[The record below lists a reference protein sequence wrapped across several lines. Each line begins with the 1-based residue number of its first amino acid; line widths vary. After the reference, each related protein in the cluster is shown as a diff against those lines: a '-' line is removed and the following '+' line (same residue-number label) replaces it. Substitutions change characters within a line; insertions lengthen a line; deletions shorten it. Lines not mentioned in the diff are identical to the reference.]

1 MSASFKGES
10 RVIVA
15 GGREFNDYELLKST
29 LDGLFSRLKDEDIQI
44 VCGEARG
51 ADSLGKRY
59 AQEHGIRV
67 VSFPAEWDRFGKSAG
82 YRRNVEMAEYANA
95 LVAFWNGESKGTNH
109 MIETAKK
116 YGLDIRIIS
125 Y

>member
-1 MSASFKGES
+1 MSSSFKGEA

-15 GGREFNDYELLKST
+15 GGRDFDDYELLKST
-29 LDGLFSRLKDEDIQI
+29 LDDLFSRLKDEDIQI

-95 LVAFWNGESKGTNH
+95 LVAFWNGESKGTKH

-116 YGLDIRIIS
+116 HGLDVRIIS